1 MRVSSFKGF
10 TIDAIKSL
18 FRNKTISIASIVNIV
33 VTLTIYGIFLILM
46 NVIVNNVNDVE
57 SKLQL
62 KVYLKD
68 SITIEEQQIV
78 KDAIDSV
85 EGITEVYYESK
96 TDALQKFRE
105 QLKDYAWMT
114 EGYDETNNPLP
125 SAYVVKINSPEISY
139 KIEERLK
146 GLKGI
151 DDIGSDKVLV
161 KEVSKISSFIKFAWI
176 LLSVILIIVSL
187 FLIMNTIKL
196 TIYSRRKEIY
206 IMKFVGAT
214 DWFIRW
220 PFVIEGVVIGIIG
233 GILSIIIVYYAYN
246 SIYNILIDKN
256 LFSYL
261 VSPLI
266 ILNKLCLHFI
276 SIGVLVGIIGS
287 TVSLRKF
294 LKV

>member
-1 MRVSSFKGF
+1 MKISSFKGF
-10 TIDAIKSL
+10 TVDAIKSL
-18 FRNKTISIASIVNIV
+18 FRNKTISIATIVNIV

-57 SKLQL
+57 SRLQL
-62 KVYLKD
+62 KVYLED
-68 SITIEEQQIV
+68 SITVEQQQAI

-85 EGITEVYYESK
+85 ENVIEVYYESK
-96 TDALQKFRE
+96 SDALKNFKE
-105 QLKDYAWMT
+105 QLRDYSWMI

-125 SAYVVKINSPEISY
+125 SAYVVKINSPDITY
-139 KIEERLK
+139 KIEEKLK
-146 GLKGI
+146 GFPGI

-161 KEVSKISSFIKFAWI
+161 KEVSKISSFIRVAWI
-176 LLSVILIIVSL
+176 ILSFILILVSL
-187 FLIMNTIKL
+187 FLIANTIKL

-220 PFVIEGVVIGIIG
+220 PFVIEGMILGFVGGLISVGIVNY
-233 GILSIIIVYYAYN
+233 VYV
-246 SIYNILIDKN
+246 SIYKVLVDKN

-261 VSPLI
+261 VEPGYILAKLI
-266 ILNKLCLHFI
+266 IHFL
-276 SIGVLVGIIGS
+276 SIGILVGIIGS
-287 TVSLRKF
+287 IASLRKF